1 MTTVQQAK
9 ERAAEL
15 WVKMCQ
21 WDNVPPDS
29 RFIVF
34 SETNPY
40 KDEYD
45 AAMAFVLAYRRG
57 NLCLT
62 R

>member
-1 MTTVQQAK
+1 MPTVQQAK

-15 WVKMCQ
+15 WVKCA
-21 WDNVPPDS
+21 NGHVPTDS
-29 RFIVF
+29 RFVVF

-45 AAMAFVLAYRRG
+45 AAMAFVQAYRRRT
-57 NLCLT
+57 LCA